1 VGLVLIA
8 LVGFL
13 AVRQA
18 VYVNSLSSR
27 PMQVAVVE
35 AIDNLRPALLANHAQ
50 VLAASAV
57 YEGLVYYDERSGEIK
72 PRLAHKWEY
81 SEEGKVLTI
90 ELKKDIVFSS
100 GGPVTAAAVKTAGRR
115 TLSPPVIG
123 PTSVCTCVSAGQEN
137 I

>member
-1 VGLVLIA
+1 MFKQRRQYSYRIRTRYGFPYKRAALSVGLVLIA

-57 YEGLVYYDERSGEIK
+57 GS
-72 PRLAHKWEY
+72 
-81 SEEGKVLTI
+81 
-90 ELKKDIVFSS
+90 
-100 GGPVTAAAVKTAGRR
+100 
-115 TLSPPVIG
+115 
-123 PTSVCTCVSAGQEN
+123 
-137 I
+137 